1 MPCLFLEDTR
11 YLIYSTAEST
21 SEFTKSKPTTVDD
34 QLKRQQEQLQEE
46 PVLNVVD
53 VCSPMNG
60 ILKFSEEEKGEFA
73 DISFPENVCFFIPAS
88 GSGSRMFGFLFQY
101 LVDGIETDDVRRFF
115 KNLEQFPFF
124 EEMKAR
130 VGEDYSSMTQKQIV
144 EFLLS
149 AEGVSLASIPKGMV
163 PFHSAGGLTLRPFQ
177 EHCLQFSELS
187 ETGKIHYTVQQQSLD
202 LIKGVVASVSD
213 NKLSIGYS
221 FQDASTD
228 AYCFDKNGQPVSIDG
243 ELIRRPAGHGALLK
257 NLKDLDA
264 ELICVKNIDN
274 IQPTG
279 RHQLS
284 LGSWKML
291 HGLLNTFQK
300 DLYSLADNYSI
311 EALQNFNMRYEVFR
325 EEELSEVTAAHI
337 HAMCDRPT
345 RICGMVV
352 NEGAPGGGPF
362 WVEYDGVATKQI
374 VEKVQLPKDEKTAQL
389 LEKSTHFNP
398 VFIVMDPK
406 TVNGESVD
414 LNKFVDRNAF
424 IRVEKDHKG
433 QHVVYHELPGLWN
446 GSMAF
451 WNTLFV
457 EIPKEVF
464 TPVKTVLDLI
474 GKDHL
479 V

>member
-1 MPCLFLEDTR
+1 M
-11 YLIYSTAEST
+11 
-21 SEFTKSKPTTVDD
+21 DD

-53 VCSPMNG
+53 VCSPLNG
-60 ILKFSEEEKGEFA
+60 ILQFSEEERGLYA
-73 DISFPENVCFFIPAS
+73 DVSFPANTCFFIPAS
-88 GSGSRMFGFLFQY
+88 GSGSRMFGFLFQF
-101 LVDGIETDDVRRFF
+101 LVDGIETGDVRHFF

-124 EEMKAR
+124 EEMKERLGDA
-130 VGEDYSSMTQKQIV
+130 YSAMTRKEIV

-149 AEGVSLASIPKGMV
+149 DEGMSLASIPKGMV
-163 PFHSAGGLTLRPFQ
+163 PFHSLGSRTLKPFQ

-187 ETGKIHYTVQQQSLD
+187 DDVNIHYTVQKDSLD
-202 LIKGVVASVSD
+202 LIKGAVAAVTTD
-213 NKLSIGYS
+213 KLEIEYS
-221 FQDASTD
+221 FQDPSTD
-228 AYCFDKNGQPVSIDG
+228 AYCFDKDGQPASIDG

-257 NLKDLDA
+257 NLNNLDA
-264 ELICVKNIDN
+264 ELVCVKNIDN

-284 LGSWKML
+284 LNSWKML
-291 HGLLNTFQK
+291 YGLLDSFQK
-300 DLYSLADNYSI
+300 DLFSLADNYSI
-311 EALQNFNMRYEVFR
+311 EALQSFNTRFEVFR
-325 EEELSEVTAAHI
+325 EEELSEITAAHI

-345 RICGMVV
+345 RVCGMVV

-362 WVEYDGVATKQI
+362 WVEYEGVATKQI

-398 VFIVMDPK
+398 VFIVMNPR
-406 TVNGESVD
+406 TVNGERVD
-414 LNKFVDRNAF
+414 LNKFIDRNAF

-457 EIPKEVF
+457 EVPKEVF

-479 V
+479 I

>member
-1 MPCLFLEDTR
+1 M
-11 YLIYSTAEST
+11 
-21 SEFTKSKPTTVDD
+21 DD

-60 ILKFSEEEKGEFA
+60 ILQFSEEEKVEFS
-73 DISFPENVCFFIPAS
+73 DISLPKNVSFFIPAS

-124 EEMKAR
+124 EEVKAR
-130 VGEDYSSMTQKQIV
+130 VGEGYSSMSQKQIV
-144 EFLLS
+144 EFLLTRDGLDYS
-149 AEGVSLASIPKGMV
+149 EVPKGLI
-163 PFHSAGGLTLRPFQ
+163 PFHHSSKSQLVPFQ
-177 EHCLQFSELS
+177 EHVLQLKELNQYGKVHFTVQKEYLS
-187 ETGKIHYTVQQQSLD
+187 EIQRVIQ
-202 LIKGVVASVSD
+202 SVSGED
-213 NKLSIGYS
+213 FKVEYS
-221 FQDASTD
+221 YQDSSND
-228 AYCFDKNGQPVSIDG
+228 AYCFDKNGQPVSNDG

-257 NLKDLDA
+257 NLKDLET

-345 RICGMVV
+345 RVCGMVV

-362 WVEYDGVATKQI
+362 WVEYDGIATKQI